1 MYEVSD
7 TVSNSPTRSYRL
19 SPTYPSVALPSSP
32 THPGSSVLT
41 DDHLKD
47 PKNHACPWIQKIP
60 KKRGRLSSYYG
71 AQYPTTTSDW
81 RDVGRVTIDM
91 LPDLVLLEL
100 FNFYVDEVGPIEKW
114 HTLVHVC
121 RRWRNVVFRSPRRLG
136 LQLFCTARK
145 PVRETLDV
153 WPPLPIVIRHG
164 YHPTDNIVAALNY
177 TNRVC
182 EIRLWPVPSS
192 QWEKVLEAMEQ
203 SFPEL
208 TDLKIQSKDEKAPVV
223 PDSFLGG
230 FAPRLR
236 SLRFECIP
244 FPGLPMLLL
253 SATGLVKISLQKI
266 PHSGY
271 ISPEAMVNCLS
282 TLASLTELD
291 LSFMSPLSRPNRESR
306 RPPPLTRSILPALRH
321 FGFVGVSEY
330 LEDLVA
336 RIDSPLLDSL
346 QIKFFH
352 QLIFDTPQ
360 LAQFISRTPE
370 LKARNEARM
379 VISYS
384 GASVLVPGVVGRGL
398 RLEISCRR
406 SDWQLSSLT
415 QLCNSYLP
423 RILIGSLEHLYIYDD
438 EYSRP
443 LWQDDIEN
451 SQWLELLRPFTAV
464 KNLHLSREF
473 TPRIV
478 PALQELVKERK
489 TEVLPDLQCL
499 YLEDNR
505 AWGPIREAIIDVY
518 SLLFFHLCLASPTI
532 VSHHS
537 SFRPRDINQK

>member
-1 MYEVSD
+1 M
-7 TVSNSPTRSYRL
+7 
-19 SPTYPSVALPSSP
+19 
-32 THPGSSVLT
+32 LT
-41 DDHLKD
+41 DDHLEN
-47 PKNHACPWIQKIP
+47 PKNHACPWIQTKP
-60 KKRGRLSSYYG
+60 KKRRRLTSYHG
-71 AQYPTTTSDW
+71 AQDPATTSDW

-100 FNFYVDEVGPIEKW
+100 FNFYVNKVGPIEKW

-121 RRWRNVVFRSPRRLG
+121 RTWRNLVFMSPRRLG

-145 PVRETLDV
+145 PVRETLNV

-164 YHPTDNIVAALNY
+164 CHPADNIVAALKHAD
-177 TNRVC
+177 RVC

-192 QWEKVLEAMEQ
+192 QWESVLVAMEQ
-203 SFPEL
+203 PFPEL
-208 TDLKIQSKDEKAPVV
+208 IDLKLQSKDETAPVV

-236 SLRFECIP
+236 SLRFERIS
-244 FPGLPMLLL
+244 FPGLPNLLS

-282 TLASLTELD
+282 TLPGLTELE
-291 LSFMSPLSRPNRESR
+291 LSFTSPPSCSNRESR
-306 RPPPLTRSILPALRH
+306 RRPPPTRSVLPALRH

-360 LAQFISRTPE
+360 LARFISRTPE
-370 LKARNEARM
+370 LKARNEARI

-384 GASVLVPGVVGRGL
+384 GVSVLVPGVVGRGL
-398 RLEISCRR
+398 RLEISCRP
-406 SDWQLSSLT
+406 SDWQLSSLA
-415 QLCNSYLP
+415 QLCSWSFP
-423 RILIGSLEHLYIYDD
+423 RSLISSLENLYIHDD

-443 LWQDDIEN
+443 HWQDDIEN
-451 SQWLELLRPFTAV
+451 SQWLELLQPFTAV

-473 TPRIV
+473 TPRIG
-478 PALQELVKERK
+478 PALQELVKARM
-489 TEVLPDLQCL
+489 TGVLPALQCL
-499 YLEDNR
+499 YLEE
-505 AWGPIREAIIDVY
+505 AHPSGPIREAIIDVY
-518 SLLFFHLCLASPTI
+518 SLLFIRSCLASPTI
-532 VSHHS
+532 VPQHS
-537 SFRPRDINQK
+537 SFRPRDIGLFPLQHHDQAHLHDIVVE